1 MEKTS
6 PKSEVIAIS
15 LSDLPEDVEFKKNV
29 CYPYFK
35 DIFKVRGFKLLGPCF
50 SIGRS

>member
-35 DIFKVRGFKLLGPCF
+35 DIFKVSEFKN
-50 SIGRS
+50 